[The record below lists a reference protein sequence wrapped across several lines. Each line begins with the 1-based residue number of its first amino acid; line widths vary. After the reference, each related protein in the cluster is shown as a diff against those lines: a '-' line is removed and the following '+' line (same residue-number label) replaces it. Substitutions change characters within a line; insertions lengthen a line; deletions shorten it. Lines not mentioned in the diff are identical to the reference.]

1 MNDFKN
7 SCLNEC
13 LFVIL
18 GGTGDLAKR
27 KLIPAIYKL
36 SEENKLCKFSVV
48 LVSNLQTNVSQ
59 IFEQAQPFITKVND
73 GLWQKI
79 QDKTRYFKMDF
90 NDSREYAELETLL
103 KKVEAEDHLAGN
115 RIFYFATMPEHFD
128 VISRNFANNKI
139 VSDKNKADACCK
151 SPWSRLVYE
160 KPFGFDL
167 ASAKN
172 INKYITQIFEERQI
186 YRIDHYLGKELVGNI
201 ALVRFTNQV
210 FEPLWNN
217 KNIDSISINIF
228 EDFGVG
234 ARGAFYD
241 TYGAVKDM
249 VQSHMLQ
256 ILALVA
262 METPKKLSADFIRD
276 AKANVLN
283 QVEIE
288 KVVLGQ
294 YDGYLQEKDVKPNSK
309 TETFAMLKVKVNNK
323 RWDGVTFYLKT
334 GKYLSKREAFVEIT
348 FKRVTCLLDYCP
360 SKPNSLIIKINPD
373 QGFYLGLNVKTPGV
387 SNHVTPVSM
396 DFCHTGMFGPN
407 TPEAYE
413 ILLSDVIKGDQS
425 AFVRSDEVEFS
436 WKILENINTKR
447 TSVYVYKKGS
457 SGPVEQKE

>member
-59 IFEQAQPFITKVND
+59 IFEQAKPFITRVND
-73 GLWQKI
+73 AVWQKI
-79 QDKTRYFKMDF
+79 QDRTRYFKMDF
-90 NDSREYAELETLL
+90 NDSSEYAELKTLL
-103 KKVEAEDHLAGN
+103 EHVENKDNLVGN
-115 RIFYFATMPEHFD
+115 RVFYFATMPEHFE
-128 VISRNFANNKI
+128 VISRNFAFHKI
-139 VSDKNKADACCK
+139 VPDKSNADACCK
-151 SPWSRLVYE
+151 SPWARLVYE

-172 INKYITQIFEERQI
+172 INQYITQIFDELQI

-217 KNIDSISINIF
+217 KNIDSVAINIF
-228 EDFGVG
+228 EDIGVG
-234 ARGAFYD
+234 SRGAFYD
-241 TYGAVKDM
+241 SYGAVKDM

-256 ILALVA
+256 IMALVA
-262 METPKKLSADFIRD
+262 MEPPQKLSSDFIRD

-294 YDGYLQEKDVKPNSK
+294 YE
-309 TETFAMLKVKVNNK
+309 
-323 RWDGVTFYLKT
+323 
-334 GKYLSKREAFVEIT
+334 
-348 FKRVTCLLDYCP
+348 
-360 SKPNSLIIKINPD
+360 
-373 QGFYLGLNVKTPGV
+373 
-387 SNHVTPVSM
+387 
-396 DFCHTGMFGPN
+396 
-407 TPEAYE
+407 
-413 ILLSDVIKGDQS
+413 
-425 AFVRSDEVEFS
+425 
-436 WKILENINTKR
+436 
-447 TSVYVYKKGS
+447 
-457 SGPVEQKE
+457 